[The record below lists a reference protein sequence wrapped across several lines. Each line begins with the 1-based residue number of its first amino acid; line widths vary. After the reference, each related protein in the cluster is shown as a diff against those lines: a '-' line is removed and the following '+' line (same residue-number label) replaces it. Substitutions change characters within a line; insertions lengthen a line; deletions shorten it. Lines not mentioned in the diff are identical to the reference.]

1 MKVTDLIKDNMLI
14 ICPNNY
20 KKYLLELFYQE
31 KKLFNVKFMSLEEYK
46 RNYLFDYDTKT
57 IYYLIKKYDMKVDN
71 AITLINNLYYIDNK
85 TYSSEKL
92 NYLVN
97 IKNELDD
104 NNLLIYNKLFSNLLK
119 NYSLF
124 VTGYGKLDKFSL
136 SITW

>member
-1 MKVTDLIKDNMLI
+1 MLI
-14 ICPNNY
+14 ICPSNY

-57 IYYLIKKYDMKVDN
+57 IYYLIKKYGMKVDN
-71 AITLINNLYYIDNK
+71 AVTLINNLYYIENK

-92 NYLVN
+92 NYLVS

-136 SITW
+136 SIIW